1 MIPAPVLLP
10 WLEFVACVALIGLAG
25 SRLSRYGDVIAEK
38 TGLGRS
44 WVGLVLLAT
53 VTSLPE
59 LVTGISAVT
68 AADAPNIAIGDVL
81 GSCVFNLLILV
92 VVDFLHREESLYS
105 RASRGHI
112 LSAGFGVVLIG
123 VVGLALLLAAQG
135 ASLAIGH
142 VGAYT
147 PFILAFYFLAMRTV
161 FLYERQQM
169 AEYVEDVAERYPHI
183 ELRQAYIGYA
193 LAAAVVI
200 AAGTWLPFVG
210 EEIALSMGWH
220 NSFVGTLLVA
230 AATSAP
236 EIAVTV
242 AAVRMGALDMAVA
255 NLLGSNLFDIL
266 IVAVDDIFYLK
277 GPILAHV
284 SPAHAFSAFS
294 AIVMTGIAIVG
305 LFYRPSGRLLI
316 RIGWISV
323 FLLAIY
329 FINGFVLFRYGG

>member
-1 MIPAPVLLP
+1 MVWVKFLTCL
-10 WLEFVACVALIGLAG
+10 VLIGLAG
-25 SRLSRYGDVIAEK
+25 ARLSRYGDVIAEK
-38 TGLGRS
+38 TGLGRN

-68 AADAPNIAIGDVL
+68 VADVPNIAIGDVL

-123 VVGLALLLAAQG
+123 LVGLALLLAAQG
-135 ASLAIGH
+135 ADLAIGH

-161 FLYERQQM
+161 FLYERNEM
-169 AEYVEDVAERYPHI
+169 TEYVEEVAERYPEI
-183 ELRQAYIGYA
+183 ELRQALIGYA
-193 LAAAVVI
+193 LAAGVVV
-200 AAGTWLPFVG
+200 AAGIWLPFVG
-210 EEIALSMGWH
+210 EEIALTMAWH
-220 NSFVGTLLVA
+220 NSFVGTLLIA

-236 EIAVTV
+236 EVAVTI
-242 AAVRMGALDMAVA
+242 AAVRLGALDMAIA

-266 IVAVDDIFYLK
+266 IVAVDDLFYVK
-277 GPILAHV
+277 GPILAQV
-284 SPAHAFSAFS
+284 SPAHAFSILS

-305 LFYRPSGRLLI
+305 LFYRQSDRLLI
-316 RIGWISV
+316 RIGWISM

-329 FINGFVLFRYGG
+329 LINSFVLFRYGG